1 MAQMKSEQKHRQD
14 VKGRDQRMRKAND
27 HHRVDVVMIER
38 IERKSVKA
46 RIGSS
51 DREVQDVIDDEGEED
66 DPAPDH
72 AA

>member
-1 MAQMKSEQKHRQD
+1 M
-14 VKGRDQRMRKAND
+14 GKAND

-38 IERKSVKA
+38 IERKGVKA
-46 RIGSS
+46 WIGGA
-51 DREVQDVIDDEGEED
+51 DREMQDVINDEGEKD